1 MTEIVTA
8 PDIDEH
14 RLLQYS
20 ASAEASSEHPLASA
34 VVEAAKARGIPL
46 LPVEGFAAEP
56 GRGVRATIADR
67 TLFIGSPRFLAE
79 NDIDASPLA
88 ADISRLQANGHT
100 VVLLALD
107 HSLAGAIAIGDTVK
121 STSKQAIQTLQARG
135 LDVALIT
142 GDNRQTAA
150 AIARQ
155 VGIERVMAEVLPG
168 DKAAAVQQLQ
178 TDGARVA
185 MVGDG
190 INDAPALAQADI
202 GFAIGAG
209 SDIAIEAGD
218 VTLVR
223 GDLTAVGQAI
233 ALSQATLR
241 TIHQNLFWAFIYN
254 IVLIPVAM
262 LGGLLPM
269 FAAAGDGVFERV
281 CGVELAAAAGGSGST
296 ELGLAERATY
306 RFFHHRGTEG
316 TEKDRLRES
325 AFLASPAIA

>member
-1 MTEIVTA
+1 M
-8 PDIDEH
+8 
-14 RLLQYS
+14 
-20 ASAEASSEHPLASA
+20 
-34 VVEAAKARGIPL
+34 
-46 LPVEGFAAEP
+46 
-56 GRGVRATIADR
+56 
-67 TLFIGSPRFLAE
+67 
-79 NDIDASPLA
+79 
-88 ADISRLQANGHT
+88 
-100 VVLLALD
+100 VLLALN
-107 HSLAGAIAIGDTVK
+107 HKLAGAIAIGDTVK
-121 STSKQAIQTLQARG
+121 STSTEAIKTLQARG

-178 TDGARVA
+178 ADGARVA

-269 FAAAGDGVFERV
+269 FAAGGDGLLERV
-281 CGVELAAAAGGSGST
+281 RGDELAAPAGETVVTSQVSRPNSHIRQLKLRHRISRICDLMYNT
-296 ELGLAERATY
+296 LA
-306 RFFHHRGTEG
+306 
-316 TEKDRLRES
+316 RLEH
-325 AFLASPAIA
+325 L